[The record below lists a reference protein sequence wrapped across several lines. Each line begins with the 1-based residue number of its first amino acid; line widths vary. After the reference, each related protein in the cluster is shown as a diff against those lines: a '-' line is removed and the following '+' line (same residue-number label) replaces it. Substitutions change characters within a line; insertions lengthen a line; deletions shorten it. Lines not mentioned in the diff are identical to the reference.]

1 MLECNYLSI
10 LLKPTYEKPIDT
22 SEDILERGLTVINA
36 PGRQSLVELKKKS
49 PFNITRALAHRTI
62 VAKVFL
68 FIEILFLKYSISCQ
82 DYGEYDDMIKYWII
96 GNGSAVVDTAY
107 MYKKRLVYGRFYRSK
122 ETVATNYQ
130 PFASFMLNKKWWLE
144 EEFNNHLLRFQQV
157 PATRRLVH
165 SGSEIQMWMR
175 LLALLCH
182 KDTA

>member
-1 MLECNYLSI
+1 
-10 LLKPTYEKPIDT
+10 
-22 SEDILERGLTVINA
+22 
-36 PGRQSLVELKKKS
+36 
-49 PFNITRALAHRTI
+49 
-62 VAKVFL
+62 
-68 FIEILFLKYSISCQ
+68 
-82 DYGEYDDMIKYWII
+82 MIKYWII

-107 MYKKRLVYGRFYRSK
+107 MYKKRLAYGRFYRSK

-175 LLALLCH
+175 LALL
-182 KDTA
+182 